1 MVVQRPIILR
11 VERGEARVGGGIRW
25 SELKWIVIR
34 REGDGER
41 WRWRVYSREELSY
54 CYVFI
59 CIFFLFYLICSRYGF
74 SYYRNGCDICCE

>member
-34 REGDGER
+34 REGGWGKVE
-41 WRWRVYSREELSY
+41 VGGLQSRGTVLLLCLYLYFLS
-54 CYVFI
+54 VLFDLLTLQV
-59 CIFFLFYLICSRYGF
+59 FLF
-74 SYYRNGCDICCE
+74 